1 MLDSLEELDY
11 YLFDNSFINVLNT
24 HAPMK
29 TKSLEG
35 NSHKSL
41 TKTLRVAIM
50 TRSRF
55 TDY

>member
-29 TKSLEG
+29 TKSLEA

-41 TKTLRVAIM
+41 TKTLRIAIM